1 MQKLSKQLKNKII
14 NKILELE
21 KVQGRLR
28 GYQNFFPIIHF
39 DDRNSIIISPY
50 LSFEVEDT
58 SKVLLIDDCGKKLF
72 FQYREIL

>member
-1 MQKLSKQLKNKII
+1 MQNLNKQLKNKII
-14 NKILELE
+14 NRIITLE
-21 KVQGRLR
+21 KVQG
-28 GYQNFFPIIHF
+28 GYQSFFPIIHI
-39 DDRNSIIISPY
+39 DGRNSLIISPY

>member
-14 NKILELE
+14 NRILTLE
-21 KVQGRLR
+21 KVQG
-28 GYQNFFPIIHF
+28 GYQSFFPIIHI
-39 DDRNSIIISPY
+39 DDRNSLIISPY

-58 SKVLLIDDCGKKLF
+58 SKVLILDDCGKKLF

>member
-1 MQKLSKQLKNKII
+1 MQNLNKQLKNKII

-21 KVQGRLR
+21 KIES
-28 GYQNFFPIIHF
+28 GYQSFFPIIHI
-39 DDRNSIIISPY
+39 DGRNSLIISPY

>member
-14 NKILELE
+14 NRIITLE
-21 KVQGRLR
+21 KVQG
-28 GYQNFFPIIHF
+28 GYQSFFPIIHF
-39 DDRNSIIISPY
+39 EDRNSVIISPY

-58 SKVLLIDDCGKKLF
+58 SKVLILDDCGKKLF

>member
-14 NKILELE
+14 NRIITLE
-21 KVQGRLR
+21 KVQG
-28 GYQNFFPIIHF
+28 GYQSFFPIIHF
-39 DDRNSIIISPY
+39 DDRNSLIISLY

-58 SKVLLIDDCGKKLF
+58 SKVLILDDCGKKLF

>member
-14 NKILELE
+14 SRIISLE
-21 KVQGRLR
+21 KVQC
-28 GYQNFFPIIHF
+28 GYQSFFPIIHF
-39 DDRNSIIISPY
+39 EDRNSVIISPY

-58 SKVLLIDDCGKKLF
+58 SKVLILDDCGKKLF

>member
-1 MQKLSKQLKNKII
+1 MQNLSKQLKNKII

-21 KVQGRLR
+21 KVQG
-28 GYQNFFPIIHF
+28 GYQVFFPLIHI
-39 DDRNSIIISPY
+39 DGRNSLIISPY

-72 FQYREIL
+72 FLYREIL